1 MAPSVMG
8 GYGSNQTAGNGGMS
22 VGVIVAIVLGS
33 LVLGSLVLLA
43 LIVLLARRRS
53 PRRPTQPRTA

>member
-22 VGVIVAIVLGS
+22 VVAI
-33 LVLGSLVLLA
+33 VLLA
-43 LIVLLARRRS
+43 LIVLLATRKS
-53 PRRPTQPRTA
+53 PRRRTQPRTT

>member
-22 VGVIVAIVLGS
+22 VAI
-33 LVLGSLVLLA
+33 VLGSLVLLA

-53 PRRPTQPRTA
+53 PRRPTQPSVLRLKFIS

>member
-1 MAPSVMG
+1 MAPSVTG

-33 LVLGSLVLLA
+33 LVLLA

-53 PRRPTQPRTA
+53 PRRPTQPRAA

>member
-33 LVLGSLVLLA
+33 LVLLA

-53 PRRPTQPRTA
+53 PRRPTQPRTT

>member
-33 LVLGSLVLLA
+33 LVLLA

>member
-22 VGVIVAIVLGS
+22 VAI
-33 LVLGSLVLLA
+33 VLGSLVLLA
-43 LIVLLARRRS
+43 LIVLLATRKS
-53 PRRPTQPRTA
+53 PRRRTQPRTT

>member
-1 MAPSVMG
+1 MG

-33 LVLGSLVLLA
+33 LVLLA

>member
-22 VGVIVAIVLGS
+22 VVAI
-33 LVLGSLVLLA
+33 VLGSLVLLA

-53 PRRPTQPRTA
+53 PRRPTQPRTP